1 MGFAAPI
8 VAKVGAMS
16 TAAKVGAGLGIAQAG
31 LSFAGQKASAKAQA
45 AAQARSSKA
54 EIARYR
60 QQTSAARIQQ
70 RFEMEQEAQELQNAS
85 IKALQARSRAR
96 VAAGEAGVK
105 GNSVDALLNDFSRQ
119 ESKYRFGLMRQGQQR
134 DVARNLAMR
143 DMNQQSYNNLL
154 TINKPIEQPNF
165 GEALL
170 SGVSTGLSVYSGIK
184 TE

>member
-1 MGFAAPI
+1 MGLAAPVVKGLS
-8 VAKVGAMS
+8 VASGV
-16 TAAKVGAGLGIAQAG
+16 AQAG
-31 LSFAGQKASAKAQA
+31 LSYAGQKSAAKAQA

-54 EIARYR
+54 ERERYI
-60 QQTSAARIQQ
+60 QQTNAARIQQ

-85 IKALQARSRAR
+85 IKALKARSRAR
-96 VAAGEAGVK
+96 MAAGDAGVD

-119 ESKYRFGLMRQGQQR
+119 EARYRFGLTRQGQQR

-165 GEALL
+165 GESLL
-170 SGVSTGLSVYSGIK
+170 SGVSTGLSVYSGLK
-184 TE
+184 PS

>member
-1 MGFAAPI
+1 MGFAAAPL
-8 VAKVGAMS
+8 ATKLAVG
-16 TAAKVGAGLGIAQAG
+16 VGVAQAG
-31 LSFAGQKASAKAQA
+31 LSYAGQKASAKAQS

-54 EIARYR
+54 ERERYR

-85 IKALQARSRAR
+85 IKALKARSRAR
-96 VAAGEAGVK
+96 LASGESGVA
-105 GNSVDALLNDFSRQ
+105 GNSVDALLTDFSRQ
-119 ESKYRFGLMRQGQQR
+119 ESRYRFGLMRQGQQR
-134 DVARNLAMR
+134 DVARNLALR

-184 TE
+184 PS